1 MMTPGPKKT
10 VSKLNM
16 VKESDKRVMT
26 PIPGQVQFGVFK
38 ARPVPRSL
46 YERPSKKLQAQ
57 KLKSA
62 NKSIIGE
69 ESEEDHVAGWSARS
83 QRSD

>member
-1 MMTPGPKKT
+1 M
-10 VSKLNM
+10 
-16 VKESDKRVMT
+16 
-26 PIPGQVQFGVFK
+26 FK
-38 ARPVPRSL
+38 ARPVPKSL

-69 ESEEDHVAGWSARS
+69 ESGEDRISGWSAKS
-83 QRSD
+83 QKSDQSFGIMQFANKEDQENISTNA